1 MRGSSRVQAEF
12 LHAKICRAPRRAT
25 FRDAEDAV
33 TDACAYDI
41 EQAKAKGL
49 VIAKAAP
56 RWLRI
61 IACVGMLTT
70 LSACG
75 NSAMDFTS
83 WVTRYNHTVD
93 RAQNKLLLLNVM
105 RASGN
110 MPLLFTGV
118 QVVRGNGSISSGITL
133 GGSASNSSTSQL
145 GTQSIYSVGTTL
157 LPSASLQVSDGFNFD
172 VAVLD
177 TSEFYQGLLT
187 PISVDTFHHYVS
199 QGLPAELLL
208 HLLVEHLTITENGVR
223 TTHANLPG
231 TPGHA
236 SFRANLSFLL
246 KAGIS
251 TETVVSR
258 MPVGPILRDNELK
271 DVRALAAGTQGGLV
285 LDPVPGGYRLV
296 RFAKFSRFCFMAAAR
311 DAPTVPQS
319 TLCATSPQR
328 RGPHEATQPLHASR
342 GDLETGNFTIQIQ
355 TRSTRNLFSYLGSVV
370 RGQTE
375 AGVPPL
381 ALESPE
387 GLAFDTLGKGHVLFR
402 VVKNDP
408 RPDDIASVDYRG
420 ALYSVPN
427 DQQGHS
433 ATVMSLMVQLLSLSK
448 SVNSVPNT
456 GTVVVR

>member
-1 MRGSSRVQAEF
+1 M
-12 LHAKICRAPRRAT
+12 APVPRMA
-25 FRDAEDAV
+25 ASW
-33 TDACAYDI
+33 
-41 EQAKAKGL
+41 L
-49 VIAKAAP
+49 KAA
-56 RWLRI
+56 LGL
-61 IACVGMLTT
+61 ALLAG

-118 QVVRGNGSISSGITL
+118 QVVRGNGSVAGGITL
-133 GGSASNSSTSQL
+133 GGVASNTSTSQL
-145 GTQSIYSVGTTL
+145 GTQSIYTVGTTL
-157 LPSASLQVSDGFNFD
+157 LPSATMQVSDGFNFD

-187 PISVDTFHHYVS
+187 PISVDTFHYYIS
-199 QGLPAELLL
+199 QGIPSELLL
-208 HLLVEHLTITENGVR
+208 HLLVERLTVTENGVR
-223 TTHANLPG
+223 TTYANLPG

-236 SFRANLSFLL
+236 SFRTALNFLL

-251 TETVVSR
+251 TETVASKL
-258 MPVGPILRDNELK
+258 PVGPVLRDNDLK

-296 RFAKFSRFCFMAAAR
+296 RFTKFSQFCFMASAS
-311 DAPTVPQS
+311 DAPSVPAS
-319 TLCATSPQR
+319 TLCAASPKR
-328 RGPHEATQPLHASR
+328 RGPHEATPPLHASR
-342 GDLETGNFTIQIQ
+342 AELEAGNFTIQIQ
-355 TRSTRNLFSYLGSVV
+355 TRSTRDLFSYLGSVV

-375 AGVPPL
+375 AGLTPL

-387 GLAFDTLGKGHVLFR
+387 ALAFDTLGKGHVLFR
-402 VVKNDP
+402 VVKNNP
-408 RPDDIASVDYRG
+408 RADDIASIDYRG

-427 DQQGHS
+427 DEQGHS
-433 ATVMSLMVQLLSLSK
+433 ATVMSLIVQLLSLSK